1 MLGFSLPKLIVLI
14 VILVVVWNL
23 FKWVNRI
30 NRVRA
35 ARDERERERLAR
47 SRPAN
52 GAEDMVRCP
61 VCDTFVTARAARHCG
76 RDDCPYP
83 R

>member
-1 MLGFSLPKLIVLI
+1 MFGFSLPKLIVLI
-14 VILVVVWNL
+14 IILVIVWNI

-30 NRVRA
+30 NQLRA
-35 ARDERERERLAR
+35 HRDKAERERLSR
-47 SRPAN
+47 SRNAN

-61 VCDTFVTARAARHCG
+61 VCDTFVMARGARHCG
-76 RDDCPYP
+76 RDGCPYP